1 MTTRRFATLVGFA
14 LACTLSPAAQAG
26 DRPVDTL
33 LVNVT
38 PDAESTPAS
47 KQCVKTFVAR
57 VRADYVE
64 LTRMGET
71 AARAR
76 VGKTAGEPVS
86 AWSADDLARLRSRG
100 PDDHDAVLLV
110 DCRPEQNRLDVT
122 VASASRAVTRIE
134 LRGVAPTRKRL
145 AVVVASLMRRAW
157 LGFSP

>member
-1 MTTRRFATLVGFA
+1 MTRRLATLAAFA
-14 LACTLSPAAQAG
+14 LVCTLSPAARAG
-26 DRPVDTL
+26 DRPLDTL
-33 LVNVT
+33 VVNVT
-38 PDAESTPAS
+38 PDADSTPAS
-47 KQCVKTFVAR
+47 KQCVKTLVAR
-57 VRADYVE
+57 VRTDYVE

-86 AWSADDLARLRSRG
+86 AWSADDLVRLRTHG
-100 PDDHDAVLLV
+100 ELTHDTALLV
-110 DCRPEQNRLDVT
+110 DCRPEQNRLDVV

-145 AVVVASLMRRAW
+145 AVVVASMMRRAW